1 MAVLVAVL
9 FCWLMVSMAVFMV
22 VVGFH
27 GFALMGARVLLGDQG
42 GGFPFPAAFQKP
54 NRKPQML
61 VKSSKK
67 QDFLTMAGF
76 HSYFCFVGAW
86 KSRILVRN
94 MQRCL
99 VCYL

>member
-9 FCWLMVSMAVFMV
+9 FCWLMVSMACFMV

-27 GFALMGARVLLGDQG
+27 GFAWMGARVLLGDQG
-42 GGFPFPAAFQKP
+42 GGVPFPAAFQKP

-67 QDFLTMAGF
+67 QDFLTMAGPKPDF
-76 HSYFCFVGAW
+76 GLHVQVLYG
-86 KSRILVRN
+86 
-94 MQRCL
+94 
-99 VCYL
+99 CYLCCYVEH

>member
-1 MAVLVAVL
+1 
-9 FCWLMVSMAVFMV
+9 MAVFMV

-67 QDFLTMAGF
+67 QDFLTMAGPKPDF
-76 HSYFCFVGAW
+76 GLHVQVLYG
-86 KSRILVRN
+86 
-94 MQRCL
+94 
-99 VCYL
+99 CYLCCYVEH